1 MTFNPLTF
9 TFELINFVVLA
20 VLLQRMVYRPV
31 AEAIR
36 ARRAEI
42 EQTRATAAERLALVD
57 QRAEALAARDQELD
71 QLRTSIISEATAAA
85 STGRAKLLA
94 QARDDAAAERQ
105 RAHAMLEAEREA
117 AVGWVREVTVD
128 RGVEVAGKLLLQLVP
143 DAAHE
148 ALVERLLVSVAART
162 DLGAPDHEPGDVH
175 ADATFAQLPTA
186 EQSRRL
192 RHALEEAV
200 GQHVLLSVTE
210 DDRLG
215 AGATV
220 RIRDRVFDASVSGQL
235 ELLRDDAR
243 QLLTAEAG

>member
-20 VLLQRMVYRPV
+20 VLLQRVVYRPV

-71 QLRTSIISEATAAA
+71 QLRTSIVSEATAAA
-85 STGRAKLLA
+85 ATERAKMLA

-117 AVGWVREVTVD
+117 ALGWVREVTVE
-128 RGVEVAGKLLLQLVP
+128 RGVEVAGRLLLELVP

-148 ALVERLLVSVAART
+148 ALVDRLLAALAGRD
-162 DLGAPDHEPGDVH
+162 DLAGIDPDDHEVH
-175 ADATFAQLPTA
+175 ADATFAQLPTP

-192 RHALEEAV
+192 RQALEEAV
-200 GQHVLLSVTE
+200 GRPVLLSVTE
-210 DDRLG
+210 DERLG

-220 RIRDRVFDASVSGQL
+220 RVLDRVFDASVAGQL
-235 ELLRDDAR
+235 ELLREDAR
-243 QLLTAEAG
+243 LQLAAEAG